1 MIPVALDF
9 YEPQL
14 LIAQGSLRPPALTA
28 PAPRE
33 VSFGRV
39 AGRVSPNTE
48 RVLVKLGGAVLGSTA
63 PSGGRFELVV
73 DLPPRDVR
81 VRVVA
86 IDAQGHEAACSVE
99 PVYGLPQA
107 GHPTRSRPSAEDR
120 RLARRLRALTRRY
133 PGIAAFYV
141 QDLRSRRGAAWNAR
155 ARFPAAS
162 TVKLAIAIEVLRDLR
177 GRPARSSSLYRLL
190 WSMLVQS
197 NNKAANALLTWLGGS
212 TSAGSAEVN
221 ETLRRLGIH
230 DSLLYGGYALGT
242 AATRPIP
249 LSVVEQPAF
258 GVGKYTTAYDLARL
272 HTLLHMAAAR
282 RGALH
287 RLSGRFS
294 SADARFLMWML
305 AHVADTGKLDRFL
318 PARVSV
324 LHKAGWITRARH
336 DAGIVYARYGS
347 FVAAVMTWRP
357 AGVSSSSDVL
367 AGRVARAALR
377 RFQALR
383 GAPERDAQDVSA

>member
-9 YEPQL
+9 YDPQL
-14 LIAQGSLRPPALTA
+14 LTAQGSLRPPAITA

-39 AGRVSPNTE
+39 AGRVSPSAE
-48 RVLVKLGGAVLGSTA
+48 RVLVKVDGVVLGSTT
-63 PSGGRFELVV
+63 PVGGRFRLAV
-73 DLPPRDVR
+73 DLPPKDVR
-81 VRVVA
+81 VGVVA
-86 IDAQGHEAACSVE
+86 VDALGRQSARSVG
-99 PVYGLPQA
+99 PVYGLPRA
-107 GHPTRSRPSAEDR
+107 GRPTRARPSAEDR
-120 RLARRLRALTRRY
+120 GLARGIRKLLRRY

-162 TVKLAIAIEVLRDLR
+162 TVKLAIAVEVLRDLR
-177 GRPARSSSLYRLL
+177 RRPARSSSLNRLL
-190 WSMLVQS
+190 WSMLVHS
-197 NNKAANALLTWLGGS
+197 DNKAANALLTWLGGS

-221 ETLRRLGIH
+221 GTLHQLGIH
-230 DSLLYGGYALGT
+230 DSLLYGGYEVRT
-242 AATRPIP
+242 AAARPIP

-272 HTLLHMAAAR
+272 HTLVHMAAAR
-282 RGALH
+282 KGALH

-294 SADARFLMWML
+294 SADARFLLWVL
-305 AHVADTGKLDRFL
+305 AHVADRGKLARFL
-318 PARVSV
+318 PGRVSV

-367 AGRVARAALR
+367 AGKVARAALR
-377 RFQALR
+377 RFQELR
-383 GAPERDAQDVSA
+383 GTPERDAGAVAA

>member
-1 MIPVALDF
+1 V
-9 YEPQL
+9 
-14 LIAQGSLRPPALTA
+14 
-28 PAPRE
+28 
-33 VSFGRV
+33 
-39 AGRVSPNTE
+39 
-48 RVLVKLGGAVLGSTA
+48 
-63 PSGGRFELVV
+63 
-73 DLPPRDVR
+73 
-81 VRVVA
+81 
-86 IDAQGHEAACSVE
+86 
-99 PVYGLPQA
+99 
-107 GHPTRSRPSAEDR
+107 
-120 RLARRLRALTRRY
+120 RRY
-133 PGIAAFYV
+133 PGIAALYV

-162 TVKLAIAIEVLRDLR
+162 TVKVAIAIEVLRDLR

-190 WSMLVQS
+190 WSMIVRS
-197 NNKAANALLTWLGGS
+197 DNAAANALLEWLGGS

-221 ETLRRLGIH
+221 ETLHLLGIH

-242 AATRPIP
+242 AAARPIP
-249 LSVVEQPAF
+249 LNVVEQPAF

-272 HTLLHMAAAR
+272 HTLLHLASDR

-294 SADARFLMWML
+294 SADARFLMWVL
-305 AHVADTGKLDRFL
+305 AHVADSGKLDRLL
-318 PARVSV
+318 PASISV

-367 AGRVARAALR
+367 AGSVARAALR
-377 RFQALR
+377 RFQELR
-383 GAPERDAQDVSA
+383 GAPERNADAVSA

>member
-1 MIPVALDF
+1 MIPVALDS

-14 LIAQGSLRPPALTA
+14 LTAQGALRPPAIVA

-33 VSFGRV
+33 VSFGRI
-39 AGRVSPNTE
+39 AGRVSPGTVQ
-48 RVLVKLGGAVLGSTA
+48 VLVKVGGVVRGSTA
-63 PSGGRFELVV
+63 PVAGRFELVV
-73 DLPPRDVR
+73 DLPPRDAR
-81 VRVVA
+81 VRVIAV
-86 IDAQGHEAACSVE
+86 DALGHEAASSVGA
-99 PVYGLPQA
+99 VYGLPQA
-107 GHPTRSRPSAEDR
+107 GHPTRSRRSAEDR
-120 RLARRLRALTRRY
+120 VLARRLRALTRRY

-155 ARFPAAS
+155 AQFPAAS
-162 TVKLAIAIEVLRDLR
+162 TVKVAIAIEVLRDLR

-190 WSMLVQS
+190 WSMIVHS
-197 NNKAANALLTWLGGS
+197 DNAAANALLEWLGGS

-242 AATRPIP
+242 AAARPIP

-287 RLSGRFS
+287 HLSGRFS
-294 SADARFLMWML
+294 SADARFLMWVL
-305 AHVADTGKLDRFL
+305 AHVADHGKLDRFL
-318 PARVSV
+318 PARVRV

-367 AGRVARAALR
+367 AGKVARAALR
-377 RFQALR
+377 RFQELR
-383 GAPERDAQDVSA
+383 GAPERDAMDVSA

>member
-1 MIPVALDF
+1 MIPAALDF
-9 YEPQL
+9 YEHQAL
-14 LIAQGSLRPPALTA
+14 AAQGPLRPPAITA

-33 VSFGRV
+33 VSFGRI
-39 AGRVSPNTE
+39 AGRVSPST
-48 RVLVKLGGAVLGSTA
+48 VQVVVKVGGVVLGTKT
-63 PSGGRFELVV
+63 PIDGRFELVV
-73 DLPPRDVR
+73 DLPRQDVG

-86 IDAQGHEAACSVE
+86 IDAQGHAAARSVG

-107 GHPTRSRPSAEDR
+107 GHPTRTRPSREDR

-162 TVKLAIAIEVLRDLR
+162 TVKVAIAIEVLRDLR
-177 GRPARSSSLYRLL
+177 GRPTPSSSLYRRL
-190 WSMLVQS
+190 WSMIVHS
-197 NNKAANALLTWLGGS
+197 DNAAANALLEWLAGS
-212 TSAGSAEVN
+212 TSAGSSEVN
-221 ETLRRLGIH
+221 ETLRLLGIH

-242 AATRPIP
+242 AAARPIP
-249 LSVVEQPAF
+249 LSVEEQPAF

-305 AHVADTGKLDRFL
+305 AHVADRGKLDRFL
-318 PARVSV
+318 PGRVRV

-357 AGVSSSSDVL
+357 AGTSSSSDVL

-377 RFQALR
+377 RFQELR
-383 GAPERDAQDVSA
+383 GPPVRDSMDVSA